1 VSACA
6 DIEKGGPVKT
16 GSPTVHHFMIAELR
30 KGSSHPK
37 SSWLDALKA
46 DPKQAILCS
55 NSSLEII
62 SPAKISGN

>member
-46 DPKQAILCS
+46 DPKEAILC
-55 NSSLEII
+55 
-62 SPAKISGN
+62 